1 MTYGYDTHIRHR
13 LGPEGSQ
20 STVYDISWDFL
31 VALEASRRR
40 EPIRPIIFIAHSL
53 GGIVV
58 KEMLR
63 RASIYRLGQS
73 HLRPVFDSTKGVLF
87 FGTPHGGSDP
97 RGFLQ
102 KFAEQLFRATG
113 FTVNQQIVNTLLPS
127 SERLRELRD
136 EFAPMARQQGWI
148 IHSFQEQIGVK
159 ALSSDKV
166 VDDSSSYLNAPDL
179 EVTEHIGQN
188 HMDMCRFVGP
198 HDPEYRKVAAAIT
211 HITTAEYK
219 IATDPMP
226 AQEPPVDSEELGNIL
241 DLLRFEQHDAR
252 HHNIKSAHAKTCKWL
267 LKSDSYLEWAEP
279 KHIENHHGFF
289 WIKGKPGTGKSTIM
303 KFLLANAK
311 RRLRGSLILT
321 FFFNA
326 RGDALERS
334 TIGLYRSLL
343 LQIFE
348 QKPSLRPILGTDL
361 LRSKTGWSLEL
372 LKSVFEQA
380 IQSIVDTPVVCI
392 VDALDECPEKEVRE
406 MVSSFSH
413 LGQLAASDERRFKV
427 CFSSRHYPYITMD
440 KKIELV
446 LEENEGHSED
456 ISQYVASELK
466 IGQGKLADEV
476 RETVRT
482 KSSGIFMWVVL
493 VVQIL
498 NKEHD
503 TGRVY
508 KIRQRLK
515 EIPKD
520 LHELFRD
527 ILSRDSRNGEELIL
541 CLQWVLF
548 ARRPLTPA
556 ELYSAVLSGVESDA
570 IKDCDME
577 ELSESDFDRYILDC
591 SKGLVESTKTKHR
604 TSQFIHES
612 VRDFLLKDSGLISM
626 ITEDESHCF
635 EALSH
640 EKLKHCCFVRME
652 IGRSL
657 YKPESRPT
665 QFPFLRYAVDN
676 ILHHT
681 DKAQELGRSQ
691 SNFLAGFP
699 AADWVALNNLFER
712 HEIRKYPPD
721 ARLVYILAEKNLYH
735 LIALH
740 QTTTSPLEMGQERYK
755 CPLLAALVMGSPK
768 ASKELL
774 SQVVE
779 KLPECHRARLL
790 FEELFSREDPLPS
803 FSRDIR
809 VSNKED
815 MYKKMVRNG
824 HTKMMLFLVSVG
836 MISDDEIYKSDLL
849 RTAGERRQEV
859 LMIEILKRV
868 GMDLTSSRGEI
879 RKPYN
884 NRNYSLQEAAQDGV
898 PRVVRLIL
906 ETTGTNELNSRD
918 IFSQT
923 TPLESALVR
932 EHPDVVEV
940 LLEFGADPNG
950 VTVSGD
956 SYLLSLIKGSGP
968 RNYIGIETLLAL
980 DSLDT
985 DVRDEGGRTPL
996 MWAVIWR
1003 DEKVTKLILD
1013 SGKGDINACDESGRT
1028 SLSHAANF
1036 ANIGAIKLLLS
1047 FNADGSICDDVGR
1060 TPLSWAVDRDS
1071 IEAVE
1076 LLLNAARSDVNFC
1089 DNKGRTPL
1097 SRAVKKAARQIVK
1110 ILVNSDKTDVD
1121 TRDESG
1127 RTPLSY
1133 LMEMVDGPG
1142 TETEVS
1148 DIIDALLITGRVDIN
1163 SRDNLGRTP
1172 LSWTATAGWPDTA
1185 CPHIDQLRFMPCAL
1199 LQLIENGADPA
1210 IRDEQG
1216 RTACDWYETFK
1227 ETLGSEYVYLDTS
1240 ASAPSE
1246 VQEILGSVKS

>member
-1 MTYGYDTHIRHR
+1 MEPGTGSRTNVQIPANGLTTVIEPTQPSVDIVFIHGFTGHPERTWTKAKGDIDRSDVGSTTPAIERPHKIRKLNILPNDKPNPSHGSRSVFWPRDLLPTTVPDARVMTYGYDTHIRHR

-31 VALEASRRR
+31 VALEASRRS

-166 VDDSSSYLNAPDL
+166 VDDTSSYLNAPDL

-188 HMDMCRFVGP
+188 HMEMCRFVGP

-211 HITTAEYK
+211 HITPAECK
-219 IATDPMP
+219 IVTDPIP
-226 AQEPPVDSEELGNIL
+226 TQDPPIDNQELENIL
-241 DLLRFEQHDAR
+241 DLLRFDQHDAR
-252 HHNIKSAHAKTCKWL
+252 HHNIKPAHAKTCKWL

-279 KHIENHHGFF
+279 KHIETHHGFF
-289 WIKGKPGTGKSTIM
+289 WIEGKPGTGKSTIM

-326 RGDALERS
+326 RGHALERS

-361 LRSKTGWSLEL
+361 LRSKAGWSLEL

-380 IQSIVDTPVVCI
+380 IQSIADTPVVCI

-427 CFSSRHYPYITMD
+427 CFSSRHYPYITID

-446 LEENEGHSED
+446 LEENEGHSDD

-476 RETVRT
+476 RETVRI

-527 ILSRDSRNGEELIL
+527 ILTRDARNGEELIL

-556 ELYSAVLSGVESDA
+556 ELYSAVLSGADSDA
-570 IKDCDME
+570 IRDCDME

-591 SKGLVESTKTKHR
+591 SKGLVEITKTKHR
-604 TSQFIHES
+604 TPQFIHES
-612 VRDFLLKDSGLISM
+612 VRDFLLKDNSFVSM
-626 ITEDESHCF
+626 IAEDESHGF

-640 EKLKHCCFVRME
+640 EKLKHCCFIQME

-657 YKPESRPT
+657 RKPASRPT

-676 ILHHT
+676 ILHHA

-699 AADWVALNNLFER
+699 VADWVPLSNLFER
-712 HEIRKYPPD
+712 DQIPKYPSD
-721 ARLVYILAEKNLYH
+721 ARLVYILAEKNLCH
-735 LIALH
+735 LIAVH

-755 CPLLAALVMGSPK
+755 CPLFAALVMRSQET
-768 ASKELL
+768 SKYLL
-774 SQVVE
+774 HRVVQMFPD
-779 KLPECHRARLL
+779 KHGTQLL
-790 FEELFSREDPLPS
+790 LDELFSREDPLPVIP
-803 FSRDIR
+803 RDFDYSTFGDLCFEMI
-809 VSNKED
+809 KYD
-815 MYKKMVRNG
+815 
-824 HTKMMLFLVSVG
+824 VG
-836 MISDDEIYKSDLL
+836 VAMNCLDANIGD
-849 RTAGERRQEV
+849 
-859 LMIEILKRV
+859 
-868 GMDLTSSRGEI
+868 
-879 RKPYN
+879 
-884 NRNYSLQEAAQDGV
+884 
-898 PRVVRLIL
+898 
-906 ETTGTNELNSRD
+906 
-918 IFSQT
+918 
-923 TPLESALVR
+923 AL
-932 EHPDVVEV
+932 
-940 LLEFGADPNG
+940 
-950 VTVSGD
+950 
-956 SYLLSLIKGSGP
+956 
-968 RNYIGIETLLAL
+968 
-980 DSLDT
+980 
-985 DVRDEGGRTPL
+985 GRTPL
-996 MWAVIWR
+996 TWAAIGG
-1003 DEKVTKLILD
+1003 DEMAIKMMME
-1013 SGKGDINACDESGRT
+1013 SGK
-1028 SLSHAANF
+1028 
-1036 ANIGAIKLLLS
+1036 
-1047 FNADGSICDDVGR
+1047 
-1060 TPLSWAVDRDS
+1060 
-1071 IEAVE
+1071 
-1076 LLLNAARSDVNFC
+1076 VN
-1089 DNKGRTPL
+1089 
-1097 SRAVKKAARQIVK
+1097 
-1110 ILVNSDKTDVD
+1110 VNSQD
-1121 TRDESG
+1121 RLG

-1133 LMEMVDGPG
+1133 AAEHAHEEAVKLLLNWNADATICGEHGRGPLFWAVEGNSVEVTAQLLNSSDLDACDDEGQTPLIWAARKGAYRILRLLLESGKPEVDIRDKNGRTAFSYVAG
-1142 TETEVS
+1142 VAMDLVKDKVGVTV
-1148 DIIDALLITGRVDIN
+1148 IIDELLATGQVNVN

-1172 LSWTATAGWPDTA
+1172 LSWAATAGWPDVT
-1185 CPHIDQLRFMPCAL
+1185 CQEIPQLHL
-1199 LQLIENGADPA
+1199 LSPGLLHLVDKGADPA
-1210 IRDEQG
+1210 IADAQG
-1216 RTACDWYETFK
+1216 RTAYDWFK
-1227 ETLGSEYVYLDTS
+1227 MFMRPYVQDNTLLSE
-1240 ASAPSE
+1240 
-1246 VQEILGSVKS
+1246 EILNLLSPVKSSDDA

>member
-1 MTYGYDTHIRHR
+1 MEPGTGSRTNVPIPANGLTTVFEPTQPSVDIVFIHGFTGHPERTWTKAKGDIDRRDVGSTTQAVERPHKIRKLNILPNDKPNPSHGSRSVFWPRDLLPATVPDARVMTYGYDTHIRHR

-31 VALEASRRR
+31 VALEASRRS
-40 EPIRPIIFIAHSL
+40 EPTRPIIFIAHSL

-166 VDDSSSYLNAPDL
+166 VDDTSSYLNAPDL

-188 HMDMCRFVGP
+188 HMEMCRFVGP

-211 HITTAEYK
+211 HITPAECK
-219 IATDPMP
+219 IVSDPISTQDP
-226 AQEPPVDSEELGNIL
+226 HIDSQELENIL
-241 DLLRFEQHDAR
+241 DLLRFGQHDAR

-326 RGDALERS
+326 RGHALERS
-334 TIGLYRSLL
+334 TIGMYRSLL
-343 LQIFE
+343 LQILE

-361 LRSKTGWSLEL
+361 LRSKRGWSLEL

-413 LGQLAASDERRFKV
+413 LGQLVASDERRFKV
-427 CFSSRHYPYITMD
+427 CFSSRHYPYITID

-476 RETVRT
+476 KETVRI

-527 ILSRDSRNGEELIL
+527 ILTRDARNGEELIL

-548 ARRPLTPA
+548 ARRPLAPA
-556 ELYSAVLSGVESDA
+556 ELYSAVLSGADSDA
-570 IKDCDME
+570 IRDCDME

-591 SKGLVESTKTKHR
+591 SKGLVETTKTKHR

-612 VRDFLLKDSGLISM
+612 VRDFLLKNNGFASM
-626 ITEDESHCF
+626 IAENESHGF

-640 EKLKHCCFVRME
+640 DKLKHCCFIQMG

-657 YKPESRPT
+657 HKSASYSTK
-665 QFPFLRYAVDN
+665 FPFLRYAVDN

-691 SNFLAGFP
+691 SKFLAGFP
-699 AADWVALNNLFER
+699 VADWVALSNLFKKY
-712 HEIRKYPPD
+712 EIRKYPPN
-721 ARLVYILAEKNLYH
+721 ARLVYILTEKNLYH
-735 LIALH
+735 LISSY

-755 CPLLAALVMGSPK
+755 CPLVAALVMRSQE

-774 SQVVE
+774 RQVVQT
-779 KLPECHRARLL
+779 LPDEHGTRLL
-790 FEELFSREDPLPS
+790 LDELFSREDALPFLQPDFKYSS
-803 FSRDIR
+803 FG
-809 VSNKED
+809 N
-815 MYKKMVRNG
+815 MC
-824 HTKMMLFLVSVG
+824 L
-836 MISDDEIYKSDLL
+836 EINKSDVGGSDELL
-849 RTAGERRQEV
+849 TFFIKVGLLKDKDKHIQGSNGFFQTALTCRRELLV
-859 LMIEILKRV
+859 IELMKRDNHYYCSLHQAV
-868 GMDLTSSRGEI
+868 T
-879 RKPYN
+879 YN
-884 NRNYSLQEAAQDGV
+884 LPKVAKF
-898 PRVVRLIL
+898 IL
-906 ETTGTNELNSRD
+906 ENGGTTELDN
-918 IFSQT
+918 INAGK
-923 TPLESALVR
+923 TPLELALDHGNR
-932 EHPDVVEV
+932 GLIEL
-940 LLEFGADPNG
+940 LLEFGADANRL
-950 VTVSGD
+950 SACGD
-956 SYLLSLIKGSGP
+956 PQLVRLIRSYEPAKYISIEVLMGS
-968 RNYIGIETLLAL
+968 R
-980 DSLDT
+980 SLDANVSDT
-985 DVRDEGGRTPL
+985 LHRTPL
-996 MWAVIWR
+996 IWAASCG
-1003 DEKVTKLILD
+1003 DEMVLKLILG
-1013 SGKGDINACDESGRT
+1013 SGKVDVNARDMLGRT
-1028 SLSHAANF
+1028 SLSHAAER
-1036 ANIGAIKLLLS
+1036 ANRK
-1047 FNADGSICDDVGR
+1047 
-1060 TPLSWAVDRDS
+1060 
-1071 IEAVE
+1071 AVE
-1076 LLLNAARSDVNFC
+1076 LLLDSDADATIV
-1089 DNKGRTPL
+1089 DNDGRTPL
-1097 SRAVKKAARQIVK
+1097 FWAVEE
-1110 ILVNSDKTDVD
+1110 NSVEVAQLLIDVGRSD
-1121 TRDESG
+1121 VTAHDNEG
-1127 RTPLSY
+1127 RTPLIWAAKAKAY
-1133 LMEMVDGPG
+1133 GMVQ
-1142 TETEVS
+1142 
-1148 DIIDALLITGRVDIN
+1148 LLT
-1163 SRDNLGRTP
+1163 
-1172 LSWTATAGWPDTA
+1172 
-1185 CPHIDQLRFMPCAL
+1185 
-1199 LQLIENGADPA
+1199 
-1210 IRDEQG
+1210 
-1216 RTACDWYETFK
+1216 K
-1227 ETLGSEYVYLDTS
+1227 
-1240 ASAPSE
+1240 
-1246 VQEILGSVKS
+1246 

>member
-1 MTYGYDTHIRHR
+1 MEPGTGSRTNVPIPANGLTTVFEPTQPSVDIVFIHGFTGHPERTWTKAKGDIDRRDVGSTKQAVERPHKIRKLNILPNDKPNPSHGSRSVFWPRDLLPATVPDARVMTYGYDTHIRHR

-31 VALEASRRR
+31 VALEASRRS
-40 EPIRPIIFIAHSL
+40 EPTRPIIFIAHSL

-166 VDDSSSYLNAPDL
+166 VDDTSSYLNAPDL

-188 HMDMCRFVGP
+188 HMEMCRFVGP

-211 HITTAEYK
+211 HITPAECK
-219 IATDPMP
+219 IVTDPIP
-226 AQEPPVDSEELGNIL
+226 TQDPPIDNQELENIL
-241 DLLRFEQHDAR
+241 DLLRFDQHDAR
-252 HHNIKSAHAKTCKWL
+252 HHNIKPAHAKTCKWL

-279 KHIENHHGFF
+279 KYIENHHGFF

-380 IQSIVDTPVVCI
+380 IQSIVNTQVVCI

-427 CFSSRHYPYITMD
+427 CFSSRHYPYITID

-476 RETVRT
+476 RETVRI

-527 ILSRDSRNGEELIL
+527 ILTRDARNGEELIL

-556 ELYSAVLSGVESDA
+556 ELYSAVLSGADSDA
-570 IKDCDME
+570 IRDCDME

-591 SKGLVESTKTKHR
+591 SKGLVEITKTKHR
-604 TSQFIHES
+604 TPQFIH
-612 VRDFLLKDSGLISM
+612 DS
-626 ITEDESHCF
+626 
-635 EALSH
+635 
-640 EKLKHCCFVRME
+640 
-652 IGRSL
+652 
-657 YKPESRPT
+657 
-665 QFPFLRYAVDN
+665 
-676 ILHHT
+676 
-681 DKAQELGRSQ
+681 
-691 SNFLAGFP
+691 
-699 AADWVALNNLFER
+699 
-712 HEIRKYPPD
+712 PD
-721 ARLVYILAEKNLYH
+721 DY
-735 LIALH
+735 
-740 QTTTSPLEMGQERYK
+740 
-755 CPLLAALVMGSPK
+755 
-768 ASKELL
+768 
-774 SQVVE
+774 
-779 KLPECHRARLL
+779 
-790 FEELFSREDPLPS
+790 
-803 FSRDIR
+803 
-809 VSNKED
+809 
-815 MYKKMVRNG
+815 
-824 HTKMMLFLVSVG
+824 
-836 MISDDEIYKSDLL
+836 
-849 RTAGERRQEV
+849 
-859 LMIEILKRV
+859 
-868 GMDLTSSRGEI
+868 
-879 RKPYN
+879 
-884 NRNYSLQEAAQDGV
+884 
-898 PRVVRLIL
+898 
-906 ETTGTNELNSRD
+906 
-918 IFSQT
+918 
-923 TPLESALVR
+923 
-932 EHPDVVEV
+932 
-940 LLEFGADPNG
+940 
-950 VTVSGD
+950 
-956 SYLLSLIKGSGP
+956 
-968 RNYIGIETLLAL
+968 
-980 DSLDT
+980 
-985 DVRDEGGRTPL
+985 
-996 MWAVIWR
+996 
-1003 DEKVTKLILD
+1003 
-1013 SGKGDINACDESGRT
+1013 
-1028 SLSHAANF
+1028 F
-1036 ANIGAIKLLLS
+1036 A
-1047 FNADGSICDDVGR
+1047 
-1060 TPLSWAVDRDS
+1060 P
-1071 IEAVE
+1071 
-1076 LLLNAARSDVNFC
+1076 
-1089 DNKGRTPL
+1089 
-1097 SRAVKKAARQIVK
+1097 
-1110 ILVNSDKTDVD
+1110 
-1121 TRDESG
+1121 
-1127 RTPLSY
+1127 
-1133 LMEMVDGPG
+1133 
-1142 TETEVS
+1142 
-1148 DIIDALLITGRVDIN
+1148 
-1163 SRDNLGRTP
+1163 
-1172 LSWTATAGWPDTA
+1172 
-1185 CPHIDQLRFMPCAL
+1185 
-1199 LQLIENGADPA
+1199 
-1210 IRDEQG
+1210 
-1216 RTACDWYETFK
+1216 
-1227 ETLGSEYVYLDTS
+1227 
-1240 ASAPSE
+1240 
-1246 VQEILGSVKS
+1246 